1 MRRQWLVTGAV
12 AGAVTMLSGAGI
24 GMAMGA
30 YVTSALPRQDRFAYS
45 PPDLGAAV
53 AARRGTGAAPFTIK
67 RSELAYAGDAAVD
80 GAAPRPYRAVVY

>member
-12 AGAVTMLSGAGI
+12 AGAVTLLSGAGI

-30 YVTSALPRQDRFAYS
+30 YVASALPRPYRFAYS
-45 PPDLGAAV
+45 PPDLGTAV
-53 AARRGTGAAPFTIK
+53 AERGEARATPFTIE
-67 RSELAYAGDAAVD
+67 RSELAYSSDAAAD